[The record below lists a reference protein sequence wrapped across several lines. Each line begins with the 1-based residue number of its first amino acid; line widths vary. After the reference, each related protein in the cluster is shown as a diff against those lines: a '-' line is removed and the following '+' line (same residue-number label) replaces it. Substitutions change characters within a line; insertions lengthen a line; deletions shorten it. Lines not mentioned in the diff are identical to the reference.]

1 MYQLGGLSFS
11 LGSEIAPGSSGDD
24 SCPIHHLL
32 RECEQWGMK
41 GVGEGLLMLCHYGK
55 PNLKDHKRKNISC
68 SVLLRASLWT
78 EEILCFTGLLMP
90 VYVHPKKWSWDCLV
104 SPEEGCGETTSLD
117 TWRIWNSNWELIAGG
132 HSLQKLMWVSA
143 GTFTFQRNHA
153 ALCSTML
160 KKALKADA
168 GLWSCT

>member
-24 SCPIHHLL
+24 SCPIHYLL

-55 PNLKDHKRKNISC
+55 RNLKDHKRKNISC

-78 EEILCFTGLLMP
+78 EEILCLTGLLMP
-90 VYVHPKKWSWDCLV
+90 VYVHPKKWSWDSDFPRRGMWGDYKFRYLENLKFKLGVDCWRPFP
-104 SPEEGCGETTSLD
+104 PEANVGFCRDLHFPVK
-117 TWRIWNSNWELIAGG
+117 W
-132 HSLQKLMWVSA
+132 
-143 GTFTFQRNHA
+143 
-153 ALCSTML
+153 CSFM
-160 KKALKADA
+160 
-168 GLWSCT
+168 